1 MSALL
6 RPPVPSANRP
16 SLSWHQLYGSAAALA
31 LAEAMEADPRLYIIV
46 ADGARELER
55 LGAELQFFSG
65 ELNLLTFPDWEVLP
79 YDLFSPHPDITSQ
92 RLRALFELPRTKRGC
107 LIITADTLMQRLPP
121 KAYVQARAFELKVG
135 QQLGIEAFRDR
146 LVEAGYASVSQVTSP
161 GEFAMRGSL
170 LDVFPT
176 GSKDPLRIDLFDED
190 IEAIRRFDPET
201 QRSLDSL
208 DSVRL
213 LPAREVPLDS
223 EGVKGFRRRWRT
235 RFEGDPTQSSLYRG
249 VSEGLAPPGIEFY
262 LPLFFDETAT
272 LFDYLPKDAVLVSDA
287 ALAGA
292 SLKDWQDVEQR
303 HEDRRHDIERP
314 ILTPDE
320 LFLRPE
326 ELEARI
332 ATFQAITLNAFKA
345 DLETAEAVAAESS
358 QAAEH
363 SPDSN
368 KAGAPAHNF
377 PTTAP
382 RELRADARGERPFGP
397 LANYLDDLGGRALI
411 GADSPGRREVLLEM
425 LRADGLRAVQ
435 VSGWTEF
442 ARSTAPLAL
451 TVAPD
456 VQGLTLTDPP
466 VTLISEAQLFGARA
480 RQERRR
486 KRAQVDPE
494 AILRDL
500 QNLTPGSPV
509 VHEEYGVGRYVG
521 LQPMEVAGQSGEFL
535 VLEYQ
540 DGDRVYVPVHSL
552 HLVTRY
558 TGAAPESAPLHKLGT
573 DQWARARKRAAE
585 QIRDV
590 AAELLDLY
598 ARRKAQKGLKLAVAE
613 QDYQGFAN
621 AFPFEETADQS
632 EAIRNVLADLAS
644 DRPMDRI
651 VCGDV
656 GFGKTEVAMRAAF
669 VAVQAGKQVAVLV
682 PTTLLAQQHTSNFR
696 DRFADWP
703 VRVEALSRFGTSKET
718 AATLEGIE
726 KGSVDI
732 VVATQKLLHSHV
744 RFKDLGLIIVDEEHR
759 FGVRDKDRLQTLR
772 AEVHVLT
779 LTATPIPRTLNMA
792 LGGLRDLSLI
802 TTPPAER
809 LAIKTFVT
817 EWHGPTI
824 REAALRELRRGGQ
837 IYFVH
842 NEVQSIEKIANDVQA
857 LVPEATVRFAHGQ
870 MRERELEQLM
880 IDFYH
885 RRFNLLVCTTIIES
899 GIDVPSANTIMI
911 NRAERMGLAQLHQ
924 LRGRVGRSHHRAYA
938 YLLAP
943 PRAALSQDAAKRL
956 EAIESMEDLGAGF
969 VLATHDL
976 EIRGAGEL
984 LGERQSGQMTEIGM
998 ALYLDLLEEAVNAL
1012 KEGREPALE
1021 KPLAAETEVELR
1033 LPAFMPESY
1042 IADVHVR
1049 LALYK
1054 RIAASENEA
1063 ELDELNAE
1071 IIDRFSL
1078 PPPQAQNLLRIA
1090 RLKLTARA
1098 LGIRRLDLGP
1108 TGGYV
1113 IFEEKNSIDPA
1124 AVIRMVQKNPREY
1137 RLEGPLKMRVSWPL
1151 EKEDFRFQFAAD
1163 LLKRLASA
1171 APAEPT
1177 AASKPGA
1184 AAPAG
1189 AAKPLLAPAAA
1200 AAKSSAPVAGAT
1212 TRQAGSSPGT
1222 KPSGAKPSASPAPV
1236 KPIIT
1241 KRR

>member
-6 RPPVPSANRP
+6 RPPVPTAKQP

-31 LAEAMEADPRLYIIV
+31 LAEAMQADPRLYIIV
-46 ADGARELER
+46 SDGARELER
-55 LGAELQFFSG
+55 LSAELQFFSG

-107 LIITADTLMQRLPP
+107 LIVTADTLMQRLPP

-208 DSVRL
+208 ESVRM

-262 LPLFFDETAT
+262 QPLFFDETAT

-292 SLKDWQDVEQR
+292 LLKDWEDIEQR

-345 DLETAEAVAAESS
+345 DLETAAAVSEEAG
-358 QAAEH
+358 
-363 SPDSN
+363 
-368 KAGAPAHNF
+368 KAGVPAHNF

-411 GADSPGRREVLLEM
+411 GADSPGRREVLQEM
-425 LRADGLRAVQ
+425 LRADGLHAEQ
-435 VSGWTEF
+435 FAGWEAF
-442 ARSTAPLAL
+442 AKSTVPLGL

-456 VQGLTLTDPP
+456 VQGLTLTNPA

-486 KRAQVDPE
+486 KRAAVDPE

-500 QNLTPGSPV
+500 QNLSAGSPV

-540 DGDRVYVPVHSL
+540 DGDRVYVPVQSL

-573 DQWARARKRAAE
+573 DQWAKARKRAAE

-598 ARRKAQKGLKLAVAE
+598 ARRKAQKGIKLELAE
-613 QDYQGFAN
+613 QEYQSFAN

-632 EAIRNVLADLAS
+632 EAIRSVLADLAS
-644 DRPMDRI
+644 ERPMDRI

-669 VAVQAGKQVAVLV
+669 VAVQAGRQVAVLV
-682 PTTLLAQQHTSNFR
+682 PTTLLAQQHTANFR

-703 VRVEALSRFGTSKET
+703 VRIEALSRFGTSKET

-802 TTPPAER
+802 TTPPQER

-842 NEVQSIEKIANDVQA
+842 NEVQTIEKIANDVQQ
-857 LVPEATVRFAHGQ
+857 LVPEASVRFAHGQ

-880 IDFYH
+880 VDFYH
-885 RRFNLLVCTTIIES
+885 RRFNCLVCTTIIES

-956 EAIESMEDLGAGF
+956 EAIESMEDLGSGF

-998 ALYLDLLEEAVNAL
+998 ALYLDLLEEAVKAL

-1021 KPLAAETEVELR
+1021 KPLAADTEVELR
-1033 LPAFMPESY
+1033 LPAFLPESY
-1042 IADVHVR
+1042 IADVHMR

-1108 TGGYV
+1108 QGGYV
-1113 IFEEKNSIDPA
+1113 IFEEKNTIDPVS
-1124 AVIRMVQKNPREY
+1124 VIRMVQKNPREY
-1137 RLEGPLKMRVSWPL
+1137 RLDGPLKLRVSWPL

-1163 LLKRLASA
+1163 LLRRLA
-1171 APAEPT
+1171 
-1177 AASKPGA
+1177 A
-1184 AAPAG
+1184 AAPEPAPAPSPPRAQSPG
-1189 AAKPLLAPAAA
+1189 APAAKPMTP
-1200 AAKSSAPVAGAT
+1200 KSSSKPV
-1212 TRQAGSSPGT
+1212 
-1222 KPSGAKPSASPAPV
+1222 V
-1236 KPIIT
+1236 T

>member
-1 MSALL
+1 MSQLL
-6 RPPVPSANRP
+6 RPPVPSADRP
-16 SLSWHQLYGSAAALA
+16 SLRWHQLYGSAAALA
-31 LAEAMEADPRLYIIV
+31 LAEALRADSRLYVVV

-55 LGAELQFFSG
+55 LSAELQFFAG
-65 ELNLLTFPDWEVLP
+65 NELNLLTFPDWEVLP
-79 YDLFSPHPDITSQ
+79 YDLFSPHPDITSE
-92 RLRALFELPRTKRGC
+92 RLRALYELPLTKRGC
-107 LIITADTLMQRLPP
+107 LVVSADTLMQRLPP
-121 KAYVQARAFELKVG
+121 RAYVQARAFELKVG
-135 QQLGIEAFRDR
+135 ETLGLEAFRDR

-170 LDVFPT
+170 LDVYPM
-176 GSKDPLRIDLFDED
+176 GSADPLRIDLFDED

-208 DSVRL
+208 QSVRL
-213 LPAREVPLDS
+213 LPAREVALDA
-223 EGVKGFRRRWRT
+223 EGVRGFRRRFRT
-235 RFEGDPTQSSLYRG
+235 RFEGDPTQASIYRG

-262 LPLFFDETAT
+262 LPLFFDETAS
-272 LFDYLPKDAVLVSDA
+272 LFDYLPPDAVIVRDS

-292 SLKDWQDVEQR
+292 LAKDWRDIETR
-303 HEDRRHDIERP
+303 YEDRRHDIERP
-314 ILTPDE
+314 VLSPLE
-320 LFLRPE
+320 LFLTPE
-326 ELEARI
+326 EIESRVAGLNI
-332 ATFQAITLNAFKA
+332 ITLDPFKV
-345 DLETAEAVAAESS
+345 DVEVS
-358 QAAEH
+358 
-363 SPDSN
+363 
-368 KAGAPAHNF
+368 GARDDVRNF

-382 RELRADARGERPFGP
+382 RELRADARAEQPFAP
-397 LANYLDDLGGRALI
+397 LAAFLGQFGGRVLI
-411 GADSPGRREVLLEM
+411 AADSPGRREVLQEM
-425 LRADGLRAVQ
+425 LRADGLDAALVANWDAFA
-435 VSGWTEF
+435 SG
-442 ARSTAPLAL
+442 TAPLAL

-466 VTLISEAQLFGARA
+466 VAVISEAQLFGARA

-486 KRAQVDPE
+486 KRAAVDPE

-500 QNLTPGSPV
+500 QNLTPGAPV

-521 LQPMEVAGQSGEFL
+521 LQPMEVAGQNGEFL
-535 VLEYQ
+535 VLEYM

-573 DQWARARKRAAE
+573 DQWAKARKRAAE

-598 ARRKAQKGLKLAVAE
+598 ARRKAQKGLKLPVAE
-613 QDYQGFAN
+613 HEYQSFAN
-621 AFPFEETADQS
+621 AFPFEETADQA
-632 EAIRNVLADLAS
+632 EAIRNVLADLQS

-669 VAVQAGKQVAVLV
+669 AAVQAGKQVAVLA
-682 PTTLLAQQHTSNFR
+682 PTTLLVQQHVANFR

-703 VRVEALSRFGTSKET
+703 VRIEALSRFGTGKET
-718 AATLEGIE
+718 QAVIEGLERGT
-726 KGSVDI
+726 VDI
-732 VVATQKLLHSHV
+732 VIATHRLLHAHA

-759 FGVRDKDRLQTLR
+759 FGVRDKERLQALR

-817 EWHGPTI
+817 EWHGPTL

-842 NEVQSIEKIANDVQA
+842 NEVRSIEKLANDMQA
-857 LVPEATVRFAHGQ
+857 LVPEASVRFGHGQ
-870 MRERELEQLM
+870 MRERDLEQLM
-880 IDFYH
+880 VDFYH
-885 RRFNLLVCTTIIES
+885 RRFNMLVCTTIIES

-938 YLLAP
+938 YLIAP
-943 PRAALSQDAAKRL
+943 PRAALSGDAAKRL
-956 EAIESMEDLGAGF
+956 EAIESMEELGAGF

-984 LGERQSGQMTEIGM
+984 LGERQSGQMTEIGL
-998 ALYLDLLEEAVNAL
+998 ALYLDLLEEAVKAL
-1012 KEGREPALE
+1012 KEGREPALD

-1033 LPAFMPESY
+1033 LPAFLPATY
-1042 IADVHVR
+1042 IGDVHVR

-1054 RIAASENEA
+1054 RIAAA
-1063 ELDELNAE
+1063 ESNGDLDELAAE
-1071 IIDRFSL
+1071 IIDRFSS
-1078 PPPQAQNLLRIA
+1078 PPAQAQNLLRIA
-1090 RLKLTARA
+1090 RLKLTARS

-1108 TGGYV
+1108 QGGYAL
-1113 IFEEKNSIDPA
+1113 FEERNSTDPA
-1124 AVIRMVQKNPREY
+1124 AVIRMLQRAPREY
-1137 RLEGPLKMRVSWPL
+1137 RLEGPLKLRISRPM
-1151 EKEDFRFQFAAD
+1151 EKEEARFEFATE
-1163 LLKRLASA
+1163 LLKRL
-1171 APAEPT
+1171 ETPT
-1177 AASKPGA
+1177 AAA
-1184 AAPAG
+1184 ARA
-1189 AAKPLLAPAAA
+1189 
-1200 AAKSSAPVAGAT
+1200 
-1212 TRQAGSSPGT
+1212 
-1222 KPSGAKPSASPAPV
+1222 
-1236 KPIIT
+1236 
-1241 KRR
+1241 